1 MGMAK
6 FTIVLDTENL
16 LASADHFSRV
26 SLALSKI
33 EEDGAFA
40 DWGAALAEIADEMRA
55 LFYGEPWDDDD
66 DDDDDEEG

>member
-26 SLALSKI
+26 SRALEKI

-40 DWGAALAEIADEMRA
+40 GLGAALAEIADELRA
-55 LFYGEPWDDDD
+55 LESGEPWDDDD
-66 DDDDDEEG
+66 DDDDNEEG